1 MREFLLKN
9 VLPFWMEHS
18 IDYECGG
25 ILNAVDREGRVYDT
39 TKNVWFAGRTMYTYS
54 KAYNEFD
61 KNEKYLGVE
70 VIAASTYEGKPV
82 SAKAICRV
90 EDEYDEA
97 QGVRLACARCNE
109 KVALK
114 RKKRAERKLKEAEET
129 FKIEQKKKDIEK
141 EASL

>member
-1 MREFLLKN
+1 MREFLLNN

-61 KNEKYLGVE
+61 KNEKYLE
-70 VIAASTYEGKPV
+70 VARVMYDFLPKCEFDSTGRLPFIVNREG
-82 SAKAICRV
+82 
-90 EDEYDEA
+90 
-97 QGVRLACARCNE
+97 RC
-109 KVALK
+109 
-114 RKKRAERKLKEAEET
+114 
-129 FKIEQKKKDIEK
+129 IEK
-141 EASL
+141 RRFYFSEPRSSPATHEMRYPRLFLSSETCLHEYAY